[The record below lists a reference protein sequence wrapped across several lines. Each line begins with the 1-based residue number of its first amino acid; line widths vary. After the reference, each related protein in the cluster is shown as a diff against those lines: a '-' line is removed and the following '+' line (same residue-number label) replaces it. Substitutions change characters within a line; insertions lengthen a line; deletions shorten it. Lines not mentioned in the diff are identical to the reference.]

1 MNFSSKLQAARL
13 ALNLSIEQLSA
24 LTNISVKSLIAYEQ
38 KNVIPK
44 QTNLKKLAKS
54 LNVSMYYLTHDDE
67 NNPNANKDKEIFF
80 DEVRTQFG
88 QRAQKEAQTV
98 FEQTNTLFAGG
109 SINDDAQEV
118 FEQALMMV
126 YMDSKANAKKKYTP
140 KKFQTKKSD

>member
-54 LNVSMYYLTHDDE
+54 LNVSMYYL
-67 NNPNANKDKEIFF
+67 ASQLGMFLK
-80 DEVRTQFG
+80 
-88 QRAQKEAQTV
+88 
-98 FEQTNTLFAGG
+98 
-109 SINDDAQEV
+109 
-118 FEQALMMV
+118 
-126 YMDSKANAKKKYTP
+126 
-140 KKFQTKKSD
+140 